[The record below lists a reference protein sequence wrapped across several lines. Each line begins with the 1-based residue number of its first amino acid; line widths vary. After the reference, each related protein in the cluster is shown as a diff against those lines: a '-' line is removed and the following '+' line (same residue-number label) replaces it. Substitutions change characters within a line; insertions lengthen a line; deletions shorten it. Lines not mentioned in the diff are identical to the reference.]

1 VPEEIQQSDRILI
14 AHATVHLVGG
24 ESFDLLPFENA
35 EDVKSEVNDLMAS
48 WAKSGF
54 LLRGRH
60 IYPWHQV
67 LRVEVTSVD
76 EMSRSE
82 AAQQLMDWETNDL
95 YRVQQGF
102 WKTKKAREMKEES
115 KEPQTGGAPPH

>member
-1 VPEEIQQSDRILI
+1 VPEETRQSDTILI
-14 AHATVHLVGG
+14 AHATVYLVGG
-24 ESFDLLPFENA
+24 ESFELIPFQSA
-35 EDVKSEVNDLMAS
+35 DDVKSEVNDLMES

-54 LLRGRH
+54 LLRGQR

-67 LRVEVTSVD
+67 LRVEVTAVD

-82 AAQQLMDWETNDL
+82 AAQRLVEWEINDL

-102 WKTKKAREMKEES
+102 WKTKKAREKKEEA
-115 KEPQTGGAPPH
+115 KQPQAGGAPH